1 MNPEYAQIRVQVIGG
16 SSRCFE
22 LHPGTQ
28 VAELKEVISRE
39 LRFPRDRL
47 KLVRKG
53 KALEDSDGPAQ
64 LQDGDSFLA
73 VLAPPMPPK
82 HVQETGDA
90 SNSFEESSINDPA
103 RFRLPAN
110 ASPLRKRIAAFLQ
123 HRLKLPEVVLVI
135 IFSVKPS
142 VWLAFLAWMA
152 AAPIASRFQVGEMY
166 VLVTLVTLIL
176 CNLGTRREGEASAYS
191 IFNNFRELPGQLNAN
206 VLDDQLRRGQM

>member
-1 MNPEYAQIRVQVIGG
+1 MV
-16 SSRCFE
+16 
-22 LHPGTQ
+22 Q
-28 VAELKEVISRE
+28 VAELKEVISSE

-53 KALEDSDGPAQ
+53 KALEDIDGPAK
-64 LQDGDSFLA
+64 LQDGGALHSSQYYSLLISMGTPNPGPDGGFTAVLHLCSADSFLA
-73 VLAPPMPPK
+73 VLAPPVPPK
-82 HVQETGDA
+82 HVQETGEA
-90 SNSFEESSINDPA
+90 SSSFEEGSVNDPA

-152 AAPIASRFQVGEMY
+152 AAPIASRFQV
-166 VLVTLVTLIL
+166 LVTVTSTHFLK
-176 CNLGTRREGEASAYS
+176 
-191 IFNNFRELPGQLNAN
+191 NF
-206 VLDDQLRRGQM
+206 